1 MSKNSNTL
9 IVPGL
14 AGLYDNLKPWGYPL
28 LRFTSGIFLAAHGAQ
43 KILGW
48 WGGNI
53 EGTAGFFEKIGLSPG
68 LPLAYTVGSIELFGG
83 LLVAIGLLTR
93 PAAFLCAI
101 VLYVAAFKVHSAHFF
116 WGARGLEFP
125 LLWAVVMTY
134 FAINGGGEKSVDSAR
149 GKEI

>member
-1 MSKNSNTL
+1 M
-9 IVPGL
+9 
-14 AGLYDNLKPWGYPL
+14 
-28 LRFTSGIFLAAHGAQ
+28 RFVTGIFLAAHGAQ

-48 WGGNI
+48 WGGSI

-68 LPLAYTVGSIELFGG
+68 LPLAYLVGSVELFGG

-93 PAAFLCAI
+93 PAAALCAI
-101 VLYVAAFKVHSAHFF
+101 VLYVAAFKVHGGAFF
-116 WGARGLEFP
+116 WGARGLEYP

-134 FAINGGGEKSVDSAR
+134 IAVQGGRSLSADQAI